1 LIDSRGITHAML
13 LKSGD
18 VLTAG
23 PIDETL
29 TAASLSQC
37 FGLPLELERRHDGR
51 FNAWARH

>member
-1 LIDSRGITHAML
+1 ML